1 MRMKIQQN
9 STYPEADHPDQLGR
23 TRKSV
28 ENSTIVTG
36 LEITGYRIKY
46 SRALWLLELQN
57 RRGRT
62 V

>member
-1 MRMKIQQN
+1 MKIQQK
-9 STYPEADHPDQLGR
+9 STYPDAGHPDQIGR
-23 TRKSV
+23 TGKSV
-28 ENSTIVTG
+28 ENSIKVTG

-46 SRALWLLELQN
+46 SRALWLLELQI